1 MFFQHCAWC
10 NTNLE
15 MKTCCFR
22 FLYGTLLQHKEEEE
36 EEVVPWNEK
45 HFNLLLPTFFRE
57 FALQKK
63 DYWMTQKV
71 FFRVL
76 QQGLDFNT
84 FLDSTS
90 VLKSV

>member
-36 EEVVPWNEK
+36 VVVP
-45 HFNLLLPTFFRE
+45 
-57 FALQKK
+57 
-63 DYWMTQKV
+63 
-71 FFRVL
+71 
-76 QQGLDFNT
+76 
-84 FLDSTS
+84 
-90 VLKSV
+90 